1 MVHKYASDQLVKYDV
16 KIIAGE
22 MNPIGKIGRRLACV
36 RSDRPIEV
44 LNFDWIDRIVRELAD
59 LDIMCL
65 N

>member
-1 MVHKYASDQLVKYDV
+1 MKYDV

-22 MNPIGKIGRRLACV
+22 MNQIGKIGRSLACV

-44 LNFDWIDRIVRELAD
+44 LNFDWIDRILRELVD

>member
-1 MVHKYASDQLVKYDV
+1 MKYDV

-22 MNPIGKIGRRLACV
+22 TNPIGKIGRRLACV

-59 LDIMCL
+59 LDKMCL

>member
-1 MVHKYASDQLVKYDV
+1 VKYDV
-16 KIIAGE
+16 KIIVGE
-22 MNPIGKIGRRLACV
+22 TNPIGKIGRRLACV

>member
-1 MVHKYASDQLVKYDV
+1 MKYDV

-22 MNPIGKIGRRLACV
+22 TNPIGKIGRRLACV

-44 LNFDWIDRIVRELAD
+44 LNFDWIDRIVRELVD

>member
-1 MVHKYASDQLVKYDV
+1 MKYDV

-22 MNPIGKIGRRLACV
+22 TNPIGKIGRLACV

-59 LDIMCL
+59 LDVMCL